1 MIIFINDSVLFVDGC
16 SSKIHRDVGSVR
28 DIQEYKGTIFTKKE
42 VEFMIADLPGLLKT
56 WKRMEERHYKRCV
69 ILTEP
74 ISLCMHSEDSVPGLN
89 YLSPR
94 YITFEVIDEFIHMV
108 PVLVRWL

>member
-16 SSKIHRDVGSVR
+16 SSKIHRDAGSIR

-42 VEFMIADLPGLLKT
+42 VEYMIEGLPGLLKT
-56 WKRMEERHYKRCV
+56 WKRMEDRHDKRCV

-74 ISLCMHSEDSVPGLN
+74 ISLCMQSEDSMSGLN
-89 YLSPR
+89 YISPR
-94 YITFEVIDEFIHMV
+94 YVSFEVLDEFIHMV

>member
-42 VEFMIADLPGLLKT
+42 IEYMIEDLPNLLKV
-56 WKRMEERHYKRCV
+56 WKRMEDRHDKRCV

-74 ISLCMHSEDSVPGLN
+74 MSVYSDLKELPDVN
-89 YLSPR
+89 DISPR
-94 YITFEVIDEFIHMV
+94 YITFEVLDEFIHMV
-108 PVLVRWL
+108 HVLVRWL